1 MKKYVLKLEIA
12 NTNIWRRIA
21 FTSSIGFNDL
31 HIIIQIIF
39 GWEDYHLHE
48 FTVGNMAIGM
58 LGDDEDL
65 DDMPDN
71 FRFEDDV
78 SLDLIL
84 LNYKEFIYEYNF
96 GDGWEIKITV
106 EEITDTETNDLP
118 KVIDFGGDM
127 AKEDCGG
134 AYELMRKRRQKTR
147 MEELNLILEET
158 FDVV

>member
-1 MKKYVLKLEIA
+1 MKKYVLMLELED
-12 NTNIWRRIA
+12 TNIWRRVS
-21 FTSSIGFNDL
+21 FTSGIGFYDL
-31 HIIIQIIF
+31 HSIIQIIF

-48 FTVGNMAIGM
+48 FTVGNI
-58 LGDDEDL
+58 E
-65 DDMPDN
+65 DMPEN

-84 LNYKEFIYEYNF
+84 LNYKEFKYEYDF

-106 EEITDTETNDLP
+106 EEITDTQTGENPT
-118 KVIDFGGDM
+118 VIDFGGDM

-134 AYELMRKRRQKTR
+134 AYELMRKRRRNTR
-147 MEELNLILEET
+147 VEELNLILEET